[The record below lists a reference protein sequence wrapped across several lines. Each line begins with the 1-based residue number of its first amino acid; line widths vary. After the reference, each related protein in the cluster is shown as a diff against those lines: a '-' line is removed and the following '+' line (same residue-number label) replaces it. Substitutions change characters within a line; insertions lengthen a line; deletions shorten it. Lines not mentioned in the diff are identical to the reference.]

1 MKKIPGTLT
10 IVCDS
15 IVLAAVLTW
24 FVPGGEYAR
33 ETRLVNGV
41 EREMVVGQSFH
52 YVDKQPQTFSV
63 FFALFKGF
71 VENAGIIVF
80 VLIVGGAFWILN
92 STRAID
98 TGVKSFVAFTRRC
111 RQKKWLSKIDVDSL
125 VLAVIMLMFSLFG
138 SVFGMSEETIAFIVI
153 FVPMAVSMGYD
164 SITGVCISYLA
175 AHVGFAG
182 ATLNPFTIG
191 IAQGIAGIPLFSGL
205 EYRVLCWFV
214 LTSLAIVFVLWYA
227 RRIKKN
233 PEKSPVYRIDQ
244 YWRERVMAGGDTED
258 SGIPLE
264 GGIPEVASE
273 SASEVVPEGCPK
285 GGNPGKEGKL
295 PGKTS
300 GRASRASGRNMLLVA
315 GFLSVVQILFAFR
328 YPFTDLQVG
337 DAGWR
342 LPLIPFFTA
351 LFLLWGI
358 FSVRRSVVAFNLQL
372 LFFTIVYLVI
382 GVLGYHWYMMEISAL
397 FLVLGIFSGLAAG
410 KGLDKVMSLF
420 QEGCKDILGPAM
432 VIGLAGGILFVL
444 QEGKVIDT
452 ILHGLSSSMARM
464 GETGSMGAMYGF
476 QTCLNLVM
484 PSGSAKAALTMPIMS
499 QFSDLVGISRQA
511 TVLAFQF
518 GDGFTNMI
526 TPVSGILLGVL
537 GVARI
542 PYALW
547 FKWVYKFIL
556 VLILVGFLL
565 LLPTLFVPLNGF

>member
-10 IVCDS
+10 IVCYI

-191 IAQGIAGIPLFSGL
+191 IAQGIAGIPLYSGL

-244 YWRERVMAGGDTED
+244 
-258 SGIPLE
+258 
-264 GGIPEVASE
+264 
-273 SASEVVPEGCPK
+273 
-285 GGNPGKEGKL
+285 
-295 PGKTS
+295 KT
-300 GRASRASGRNMLLVA
+300 GLL
-315 GFLSVVQILFAFR
+315 
-328 YPFTDLQVG
+328 T
-337 DAGWR
+337 R
-342 LPLIPFFTA
+342 LL
-351 LFLLWGI
+351 
-358 FSVRRSVVAFNLQL
+358 
-372 LFFTIVYLVI
+372 
-382 GVLGYHWYMMEISAL
+382 
-397 FLVLGIFSGLAAG
+397 
-410 KGLDKVMSLF
+410 
-420 QEGCKDILGPAM
+420 
-432 VIGLAGGILFVL
+432 
-444 QEGKVIDT
+444 
-452 ILHGLSSSMARM
+452 
-464 GETGSMGAMYGF
+464 
-476 QTCLNLVM
+476 CL
-484 PSGSAKAALTMPIMS
+484 
-499 QFSDLVGISRQA
+499 
-511 TVLAFQF
+511 
-518 GDGFTNMI
+518 
-526 TPVSGILLGVL
+526 PVSGEYPKDVALFPDNRHLVSLNQDSGTLTFFNVDLEKGLLESFSETGIHICDHNGDHQCGGQYDSEIPADLFNGESLFKFFMKDQIVGIKVYAEQDHGNGYHYL
-537 GVARI
+537 QIYGVAGHTVVFDPKASGSRRTEGDRQGI
-542 PYALW
+542 
-547 FKWVYKFIL
+547 KQGHTSRQKKED
-556 VLILVGFLL
+556 
-565 LLPTLFVPLNGF
+565 LNDGHSQIDQI